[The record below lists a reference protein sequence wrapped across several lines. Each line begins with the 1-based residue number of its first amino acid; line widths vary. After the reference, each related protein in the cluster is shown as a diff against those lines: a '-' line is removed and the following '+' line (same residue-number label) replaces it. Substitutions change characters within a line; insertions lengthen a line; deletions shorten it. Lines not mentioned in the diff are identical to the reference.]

1 MKNCTSCETEQH
13 HSLRFMFVS
22 GLTTILL
29 VSGLGVEDRQKCLC
43 EVPILLH
50 VTFFL
55 FLRILAKGEVYPSK
69 QEHFMNWNNKFEV
82 FFFSSCSSWR
92 LIAKCR
98 ACVFQVAEVCAERGS
113 LRWNLTVNDS
123 EWALKW
129 CMNCSSIAFRLGD
142 TVYVFILQ

>member
-69 QEHFMNWNNKFEV
+69 QDHFMNWNNKFEV
-82 FFFSSCSSWR
+82 FFFFLLFLLTSYSKVPSLCISG
-92 LIAKCR
+92 CR
-98 ACVFQVAEVCAERGS
+98 SVCRTWKPTLKS
-113 LRWNLTVNDS
+113 DS
-123 EWALKW
+123 K
-129 CMNCSSIAFRLGD
+129 
-142 TVYVFILQ
+142 